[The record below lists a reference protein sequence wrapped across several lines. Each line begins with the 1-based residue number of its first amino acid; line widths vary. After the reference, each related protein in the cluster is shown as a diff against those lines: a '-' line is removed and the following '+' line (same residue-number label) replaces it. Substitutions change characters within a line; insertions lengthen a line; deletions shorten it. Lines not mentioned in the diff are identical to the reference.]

1 MKKFIYIST
10 HTNTLVI
17 TMRCCKQEDNRDFVL
32 QSHAICSTKTNGR
45 KERHAVVN
53 AIMSWIIF
61 FLLQNT
67 KFGPKFTTL
76 FFSQCHNDFIHSSY
90 SSRDRNRVHW
100 MHTEIHRNKCFAHI
114 LQSPSRHFQHNT
126 SKQWIY
132 LLETEKN
139 DAFHFTYL
147 FSILFAVQDFD
158 FQICKYVLIAARG
171 PFSWFFFYKMLIFI
185 LCRNEAQKKFLYVD
199 TTHNTDMKW
208 MRKFLIRLKDLS
220 TFGFSLSFYFWAL
233 SHWKQKW
240 VDFPESK

>member
-76 FFSQCHNDFIHSSY
+76 FFSQWFYSLFLFQSRQKQSPLNAHRNSQKQMFCSHFAVSISSFPTQYFETVNLSSRNRKKWRIPFYLLVFDFIC
-90 SSRDRNRVHW
+90 SSRFW
-100 MHTEIHRNKCFAHI
+100 
-114 LQSPSRHFQHNT
+114 
-126 SKQWIY
+126 
-132 LLETEKN
+132 
-139 DAFHFTYL
+139 
-147 FSILFAVQDFD
+147 FSNL
-158 FQICKYVLIAARG
+158 
-171 PFSWFFFYKMLIFI
+171 
-185 LCRNEAQKKFLYVD
+185 
-199 TTHNTDMKW
+199 
-208 MRKFLIRLKDLS
+208 
-220 TFGFSLSFYFWAL
+220 
-233 SHWKQKW
+233 
-240 VDFPESK
+240 